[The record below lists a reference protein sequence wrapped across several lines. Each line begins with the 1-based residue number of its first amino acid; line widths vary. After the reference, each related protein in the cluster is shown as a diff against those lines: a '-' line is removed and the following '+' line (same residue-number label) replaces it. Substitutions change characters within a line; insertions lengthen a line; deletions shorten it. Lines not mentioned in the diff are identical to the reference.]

1 MCYHV
6 LYDCWRYSYYIGMHE
21 DGIAKALGC
30 MQCIVSVGMRVLS
43 PSMNRWPGWMD
54 IFPNITLLP
63 KVEAKTLIMHVSP
76 CTAMLIVDPLAS
88 APDASLTYDL
98 HASLTYDL
106 HASLTYDLHASLTCD
121 LHALL
126 TCDLH
131 ASNTGMPV
139 KEGLFCHQ
147 GQLEVC

>member
-1 MCYHV
+1 
-6 LYDCWRYSYYIGMHE
+6 
-21 DGIAKALGC
+21 
-30 MQCIVSVGMRVLS
+30 
-43 PSMNRWPGWMD
+43 MD

-106 HASLTYDLHASLTCD
+106 HASLTCD